1 MADPKLYKWG
11 PKGMLVAKDSDPDD
25 IKFTEKADLGLF
37 GGPTSKIVKN
47 LSGYAWGTKEMKA
60 GTKYAKLS
68 DVQALMGGKPTPQ
81 PAPNPEPVPT
91 PPAPTPVPPPPPP
104 KAITSLRIQSTGDKV
119 QANVPFTVG
128 QVFAPGDLAAGKGLV
143 GLLDDGTTIPLQ
155 FDVKALHSDGSVRH
169 GVVSGVIHSG
179 EPGKDI
185 VVGLAPIADQKKGL
199 VNAVAFPKVTLV
211 FEGKTYRTGGNKAE
225 AKYWLVG
232 PIVSEMHTNQP
243 FFDENGIEHPHL
255 CARFGSRVYFAG
267 QARLDLVIENA
278 WAYEPEPRNFTY
290 DVLVEFD
297 GKTLY
302 EKKALTHYHHA
313 RWRKLFW
320 YGEEPK
326 INVVHDH
333 RYLIDS
339 RALPNYDPSISVPE
353 STIKA
358 WGKRWDTAEKE
369 PMKVG
374 LSVKGMATTGGRPD
388 IGMLPAWNA
397 LWLLTGDKRMRDMAL
412 GTADLAGSWSMHY
425 RDKNTDQPVSLIDY
439 PYMTI
444 LGRSTDTKNPATKK
458 YEAFPALVKGQ
469 NKSPYSH
476 DSAHQPG
483 FAYLPYLMTGD
494 FYYLEELQMWAMYNI
509 FQSNPGSKSY
519 RQGIKGLVM
528 TDQVRGQA
536 WSLRTLAQAAYITP
550 DGDRLKE
557 HFMRILGTNLEW
569 YNATYTYNPEANN
582 LGVFTHKSA
591 IVYKDTTDEIAS
603 NTALA
608 PWQDDF
614 VTAAVGYVV
623 DLFPELPAAR
633 DFFKW
638 KSKFVIGRFT
648 DPEFNWIVASNYSLT
663 VRATPVGP
671 IYKTFGEVYRDTV
684 GDKVAA
690 LPFDKVAEALGRK
703 PNDMGGYPTSTEG
716 FPANAQPAVAYAATY
731 SGEKGKAAWEQF
743 QKRDPKPNYG
753 TGPQFAI
760 VPRSV

>member
-1 MADPKLYKWG
+1 MADQKLYKWG

-47 LSGYAWGTKEMKA
+47 LPGYAWAAKEMKA
-60 GTKYAKLS
+60 GTKYAKIA
-68 DVQALMGGKPTPQ
+68 DVQALMGGKPVPQ
-81 PAPNPEPVPT
+81 PVPNPEPVPA

-128 QVFAPGDLAAGKGLV
+128 QVFAPGDLAEGKGLV
-143 GLLDDGTTIPLQ
+143 GLLEDGTTIPLQ

-169 GVVSGVIHSG
+169 GVVSGVIPSG

-211 FEGKTYRTGGNKAE
+211 FEGKTYRTGGNKGE
-225 AKYWLVG
+225 AKYWLAG

-320 YGEEPK
+320 YGEEPQ
-326 INVVHDH
+326 INVIHDWP
-333 RYLIDS
+333 YLDS
-339 RALPNYDPSISVPE
+339 TKALPHYDPSIVVPE
-353 STIKA
+353 KTLADWQKKWEKA
-358 WGKRWDTAEKE
+358 GKG
-369 PMKVG
+369 PMQVG
-374 LSVKGMATTGGRPD
+374 LPQKCMGGTGGRPE
-388 IGMLPAWNA
+388 IAIVPAWA
-397 LWLLTGDKRMRDMAL
+397 VLWLLTGDKRMRDMTL
-412 GTADLAGSWSMHY
+412 GTADSAGSWSSHY
-425 RDKNTDQPVSLIDY
+425 RDRDTDQPISLIDY

-444 LGRSTDTKNPATKK
+444 YGRSSDTKNPATKK
-458 YEAFPALVKGQ
+458 YEAFPALTKAT
-469 NKSPYSH
+469 SATPFSH

-483 FAYLPYLMTGD
+483 FSFVPYLLTGD
-494 FYYLEELQMWAMYNI
+494 HYHLEELQFWAMWCAFNT
-509 FQSNPGSKSY
+509 NPGY
-519 RQGIKGLVM
+519 RKNVQGLVWRQ
-528 TDQVRGQA
+528 QVRGIA
-536 WSLRTLAQAAYITP
+536 WSLRTIAQAAWITP
-550 DGDRLKE
+550 DSDRMKK
-557 HFMRILGTNLEW
+557 HFAQIVESNF
-569 YNATYTYNPEANN
+569 APSVNPTQWVNPFGAYV
-582 LGVFTHKSA
+582 GSGAV
-591 IVYKDTTDEIAS
+591 IYQG
-603 NTALA
+603 NTAIA
-608 PWQDDF
+608 PFQDDHLTS
-614 VTAAVGYVV
+614 VLGYVV
-623 DLFPELPAAR
+623 DLGFTCAEPMLEAKAKFPIQRLVGEGTNWRAAVNYTWPIKESPEGLA
-633 DFFKW
+633 FETIGESYKALYAKLE
-638 KSKFVIGRFT
+638 KSADKDDI
-648 DPEFNWIVASNYSLT
+648 YSKQRLDSE
-663 VRATPVGP
+663 GM
-671 IYKTFGEVYRDTV
+671 D
-684 GDKVAA
+684 
-690 LPFDKVAEALGRK
+690 LS
-703 PNDMGGYPTSTEG
+703 GYPTSTEG
-716 FPANAQPAVAYAATY
+716 FPTNLQPAIAAAARFG
-731 SGEKGKAAWEQF
+731 SQGAAAWKQF
-743 QKRDPKPNYG
+743 MARDPKPNYG